1 VRAPPVEPR
10 GARAGQDGDVVGD
23 GVAHAL
29 EEQQPLLGREGRR
42 LAGGAADHHRL
53 DAVLDEEGGVGGGGA
68 DVDFSPSSSKR
79 VTRATPTPMKTGSMP
94 RRYRDGVD
102 VTPLDRR
109 LVR

>member
-1 VRAPPVEPR
+1 MSSGRRRCTPSRSSSRLLAERVGASPVER
-10 GARAGQDGDVVGD
+10 
-23 GVAHAL
+23 
-29 EEQQPLLGREGRR
+29 
-42 LAGGAADHHRL
+42 DHHLL

-68 DVDFSPSSSKR
+68 DVDPPSSSKR

-109 LVR
+109 LVREGA